1 MAQELIL
8 LEDVEGLGTFG
19 ERARVA
25 EGYARNYLLP
35 RKLAARVTP
44 ENLKQLELRKQKMQE
59 EYEQRVSVAE
69 SLAERISRISVTIP
83 MQAGENDKLY
93 GSVTAAQVVD
103 ALSEEGIQ
111 IDRHNVVLDEPIRE
125 LGVYTVTLQ
134 LHPQVQTSVK
144 VWVVRA

>member
-19 ERARVA
+19 ERVRVA